1 MVVINCA
8 LGVSVVFYNS
18 YMPLMVDDS
27 SEVREAMAGA
37 AAGVMSD
44 DEARAVQDKVGS
56 EYSTKVGRCKF
67 APG

>member
-1 MVVINCA
+1 VVINCA

-27 SEVREAMAGA
+27 SEVREAMAAA
-37 AAGVMSD
+37 AAGLMSG

-56 EYSTKVGRCKF
+56 EYSTKVGRRKF